1 MNRSLNAIILILM
14 LTFKVSRLLGAM
26 DKRGEVVEELEEVVK
41 LYRERIVEEKAVED
55 SVEELEKGVVKL
67 NRERLK
73 LIEDETE
80 DVTEESE
87 VERLKERLTNYTSYS

>member
-1 MNRSLNAIILILM
+1 
-14 LTFKVSRLLGAM
+14 M

>member
-1 MNRSLNAIILILM
+1 
-14 LTFKVSRLLGAM
+14 M
-26 DKRGEVVEELEEVVK
+26 DRRGEVVEELEAVVK

-73 LIEDETE
+73 LIVDETE